1 MMDWYL
7 QSGIEG
13 SEILVVDDNIVNLK
27 VLCKV
32 LENKGFKVRS
42 AQDGAGTLKTVS
54 ENTPDLILLDIQM
67 PDMSGFDVCKRL
79 KENKNSQDI
88 PIIFITA
95 SDEVE
100 KKIEGF
106 DLGAVDFISRPLQ
119 MPEVLARVRNHLT
132 LRNLQ
137 RTADEEKTRL
147 KRILAALPLPY
158 LISRVSDSK
167 ILEMNAKA
175 CSALDVSYDDLHK
188 YRSTDFYAN
197 PEVRP
202 QLIEM
207 VQRNGLVSNEEITL
221 LTRSGKEFTTLFS
234 ATPLQLMGEDVF
246 FVTFTD
252 ISERKE
258 MELALEKAATT
269 DYLTGTLNRRAFTER
284 ASAERYRANRNKKPV
299 SLLMIDIDHFKKI
312 NDTYGHDVGDDAL
325 KELVRVI
332 AANLREYD
340 AFGRLGGEEFA
351 LLLPE
356 TDIEGA
362 KVLAERVRLA
372 IQDNEMVMSDGR
384 GLTMTV
390 SGGLSAW
397 KPDVT
402 FDEVLKLADM
412 ALYEAKNGGRNQ
424 IRLAGD

>member
-1 MMDWYL
+1 MDWYL
-7 QSGIEG
+7 HSGIEG

-32 LENKGFKVRS
+32 LENKDFVVRS
-42 AQDGAGTLKTVS
+42 AQDGATTLKMVK
-54 ENTPDLILLDIQM
+54 EKKPDLILLDIQM
-67 PDMSGFDVCKRL
+67 PDISGFEVCRRL
-79 KENKNSQDI
+79 KENDLTQDV
-88 PIIFITA
+88 PVIFITA

-106 DLGAVDFISRPLQ
+106 ELGAVDFISRPLQ

-132 LRNLQ
+132 LRSLQ
-137 RTADEEKTRL
+137 RDADEEKSRL

-158 LISRVSDSK
+158 LISRVKDGK

-175 CSALDVSYDDLHK
+175 CSALDVSYDDLDNYK
-188 YRSTDFYAN
+188 STDFYAQ

-202 QLIEM
+202 KLIEL
-207 VQRNGLVSNEEITL
+207 VNRNGLISNEEIL
-221 LTRSGKEFTTLFS
+221 MVTRSGREFTTLFS
-234 ATPLQLMGEDVF
+234 ATPLHLMGEDVF
-246 FVTFTD
+246 FVTFSD

-284 ASAERYRANRNKKPV
+284 ASAERYRANRNQKPV
-299 SLLMIDIDHFKKI
+299 SLLMLDIDHFKKI

-332 AANLREYD
+332 SASLREYD

-356 TDIEGA
+356 TDLNGA
-362 KVLAERVRLA
+362 KILAERVRIA
-372 IQDNEMVMSDGR
+372 VQDNEMVLEDGR

-397 KPDVT
+397 EEGVL
-402 FDEVLKLADM
+402 FDDVLKKADM
-412 ALYEAKNGGRNQ
+412 ALYDAKNSGRNR
-424 IRLAGD
+424 IALAKA